1 MKLIKNY
8 HISFVFFIV
17 SLFYMKEV
25 TYLFFDSTQSADFG
39 KYFSYFEYFASVV
52 PETGREQGTFYYYL
66 HSLHLYSYS
75 EYFTVNNF
83 FYFLN
88 KSVQLVNFYF
98 YCFGLIGFYLLLKEL
113 KMNKSAILWTFVCVN
128 FFPILIAMRITF
140 KPEILIFSLLPW
152 VLFCIEKYKV
162 QNKILYLRKILL
174 ILKE

>member
-1 MKLIKNY
+1 
-8 HISFVFFIV
+8 
-17 SLFYMKEV
+17 MKEV
-25 TYLFFDSTQSADFG
+25 NYLFFDSTQSADFG

-98 YCFGLIGFYLLLKEL
+98 YCFGLIGF
-113 KMNKSAILWTFVCVN
+113 VVH
-128 FFPILIAMRITF
+128 
-140 KPEILIFSLLPW
+140 
-152 VLFCIEKYKV
+152 
-162 QNKILYLRKILL
+162 
-174 ILKE
+174 